1 MFEEIFNLRRD
12 NNVQYEIQYIYIY
25 IYSYFVIFPDSIL
38 DDTCLWRA
46 IVCII
51 VLFGPK
57 R

>member
-38 DDTCLWRA
+38 EDTCLWRA